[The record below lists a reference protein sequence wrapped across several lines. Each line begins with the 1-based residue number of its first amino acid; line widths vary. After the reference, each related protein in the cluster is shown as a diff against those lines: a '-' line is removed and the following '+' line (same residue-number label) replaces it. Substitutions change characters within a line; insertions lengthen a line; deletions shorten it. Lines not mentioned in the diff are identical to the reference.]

1 MNKLLNGLL
10 FVAAIPAIY
19 LIQSSDTSDSLPSIE
34 VVKSSLPAPGEGY
47 EFRNNGKTKSDS
59 LLKELYTPVSLAEL
73 QEEDLF
79 TKDVIKGLKKQLKV
93 IRNYRKR
100 NKKNYGSLDVD
111 YKLLETSIH
120 DLLEFAETEG
130 APFQEHFN
138 AFQIK
143 GEDGKGNVR
152 FTGYFTPV
160 LSVSDK
166 QGPVYKY
173 PIYTRP
179 SRWSGKLPSRQE
191 IDGDKILAG
200 MGLEIAYAKNLV
212 DIYFMQVQ
220 GSGIVQFEDGRK
232 QLFSHNGSNGHSYAS
247 IGKYMVEHGYTTPD
261 KVSLKSIRKFFD
273 RNPDLLSEI
282 LFQNPSYIFFSPSN
296 SNPIGSAMV
305 PLTPN
310 YSIAVDTRYIPMGS
324 FLLSKVPVVNKKNK
338 VIRHEYRL
346 LLAQDIGGAIK
357 GPGHVDLYMGIGDR
371 ARRKASALHHYG
383 NLWLLLSKPQ
393 PQLASK

>member
-10 FVAAIPAIY
+10 FVAAIPTIY
-19 LIQSSDTSDSLPSIE
+19 LIHSSEVSEVPPSAT
-34 VVKSSLPAPGEGY
+34 VVKSSLPAPGEEYQFLG
-47 EFRNNGKTKSDS
+47 NGKTKSD
-59 LLKELYTPVSLAEL
+59 LLLEELYTPASLSEFQQDHIL
-73 QEEDLF
+73 
-79 TKDVIKGLKKQLKV
+79 TKDVVKGLKKQLRV

-100 NKKNYGSLDVD
+100 NKRAFGNLEAD
-111 YKLLETSIH
+111 YTQLERSIK
-120 DLLEFAETEG
+120 DLLEFAETENG
-130 APFQEHFN
+130 SLQDQFD

-166 QGPVYKY
+166 KGPVYKY

-179 SRWSGKLPSRQE
+179 TRWSGRLPSRRE
-191 IDGDKILAG
+191 IDGDQVLAG

-220 GSGIVQFEDGRK
+220 GSGIVQFTDGRK

-247 IGKYMVEHGYTTPD
+247 IGKYMVEHGYTTAD

-273 RNPDLLSEI
+273 RNPDLLHEI
-282 LFQNPSYIFFSPSN
+282 LFQNPSYIFFSPSD

-305 PLTPN
+305 PLTPD

-324 FLLSKVPVVNKKNK
+324 CLLAKVPVVNRKNK
-338 VIRHEYRL
+338 TVGHEYRM

-357 GPGHVDLYMGIGDR
+357 GPGHVDLYMGVGDR

-383 NLWLLLSKPQ
+383 NLWLILSKQQ

>member
-19 LIQSSDTSDSLPSIE
+19 LIQSSDVSDSPPSTA
-34 VVKSSLPAPGEGY
+34 VVKSSLPAPGEEY
-47 EFRNNGKTKSDS
+47 QFRGNGKTKSDI
-59 LLKELYTPVSLAEL
+59 LLEELYTPTSLSEFQQENILAE
-73 QEEDLF
+73 DM
-79 TKDVIKGLKKQLKV
+79 VKGLKKQLRV

-100 NKKNYGSLDVD
+100 NKQAFGSLNVD
-111 YKLLETSIH
+111 YILLEKSIK
-120 DLLEFAETEG
+120 DLLKFAETENG
-130 APFQEHFN
+130 TFQDQFD

-160 LSVSDK
+160 LPVSDK
-166 QGPVYKY
+166 KCSVYKY

-179 SRWSGKLPSRQE
+179 TRWSGKLPSRKE
-191 IDGDKILAG
+191 IEGDQVLAG

-220 GSGIVQFEDGRK
+220 GSGIVQFTDGRK

-247 IGKYMVEHGYTTPD
+247 IGKYMVEHGYTTAD

-273 RNPDLLSEI
+273 RNPDLLHEI
-282 LFQNPSYIFFSPSN
+282 LFQNPSYIFFSPSD

-305 PLTPN
+305 PLTPD

-324 FLLSKVPVVNKKNK
+324 CLLAKVPVIKKNK
-338 VIRHEYRL
+338 TIRHEYRL

-357 GPGHVDLYMGIGDR
+357 GPGHVDLYMGIGDH
-371 ARRKASALHHYG
+371 ARQKASALHHYG
-383 NLWLLLSKPQ
+383 NLWLVLSKHQ
-393 PQLASK
+393 PQLASN